1 MAAVEVHDLTKSF
14 GSGDKEVRALD
25 GLDLEVPEGT
35 VLGLLGPN
43 GAGKTTTVR
52 VLTTLLEPDAGQ
64 ALVLGHDVTREPALV
79 RRLIGLSGQYSA
91 VDENLTGRENLWMFG
106 RLYGLRS
113 KAASARADELLEM
126 FDLTEARDRVT
137 KTYSGGMKR
146 RLDLAG
152 SLIAHPKVLF
162 LDEPTTGLD
171 PRARLDLWEVIRDRV
186 RSGVTLLLTTQY
198 LEEADELADSIAV
211 IDRGQVIAQGTADQL
226 KSEVGGERIEVVV
239 HESAQ
244 IRHARELLRPFALG
258 DEVDIDEHARRLT
271 VPTSGGSSAL
281 VRVIREL
288 DAEQVAIDDIGLR
301 RPTLDDVF
309 LTLTGHTAEESAKDA
324 DEDAAEPVDE
334 PEPAGRHA

>member
-1 MAAVEVHDLTKSF
+1 VTA
-14 GSGDKEVRALD
+14 
-25 GLDLEVPEGT
+25 
-35 VLGLLGPN
+35 
-43 GAGKTTTVR
+43 
-52 VLTTLLEPDAGQ
+52 EPG
-64 ALVLGHDVTREPALV
+64 LV

-106 RLYGLRS
+106 RLYGLKS
-113 KAASARADELLEM
+113 WAALARADELLEM
-126 FDLTEARDRVT
+126 FDLTDARDRVT

-211 IDRGQVIAQGTADQL
+211 IDHGTVIAQGTADQL

-239 HESAQ
+239 HEGAQ
-244 IRHARELLRPFALG
+244 VDYARTVLARSALG
-258 DEVDIDEHARRLT
+258 GEVDLDEHARRLT
-271 VPTSGGSSAL
+271 LPSSGGSAAL
-281 VRVIREL
+281 VQVIRDL
-288 DAEQVAIDDIGLR
+288 DAERIAIDDIGLR

-309 LTLTGHTAEESAKDA
+309 LTLTGHSAEEK
-324 DEDAAEPVDE
+324 AAEAAEAPAE
-334 PEPAGRHA
+334 QAPEPAGRNA

>member
-1 MAAVEVHDLTKSF
+1 MAAVEVHGLTKTF
-14 GSGDKEVRALD
+14 GSGDKQVRALD

-52 VLTTLLEPDAGQ
+52 VLTTLLPPDAGV
-64 ALVLGHDVTREPALV
+64 ARVLGHDVTAEPGLV

-106 RLYGLRS
+106 RLYGLKSR
-113 KAASARADELLEM
+113 AASAHADELLEM
-126 FDLTEARDRVT
+126 FDLTDARDRVT

-211 IDRGQVIAQGTADQL
+211 IDHGTVIAQGTADQL

-239 HESAQ
+239 HEGAQ
-244 IRHARELLRPFALG
+244 VDYARTVLARSALG
-258 DEVDIDEHARRLT
+258 GEVDLDEHARRLT
-271 VPTSGGSSAL
+271 LPSSGGSAAL
-281 VRVIREL
+281 VQVIRDL
-288 DAEQVAIDDIGLR
+288 DAERIAIDDIGLR

-309 LTLTGHTAEESAKDA
+309 LTLTGHSAEEK
-324 DEDAAEPVDE
+324 AEEAPAE
-334 PEPAGRHA
+334 QAPEPAGRNA

>member
-1 MAAVEVHDLTKSF
+1 MAAVEVRGLTKTF
-14 GSGDKEVRALD
+14 GSRDKQVRALD
-25 GLDLEVPEGT
+25 DLDLEVSPGT

-52 VLTTLLEPDAGQ
+52 VLTTLLQPDAGE
-64 ALVLGHDVTREPALV
+64 ARVLGHDVTAEPGLV
-79 RRLIGLSGQYSA
+79 RRMIGLSGQYSA

-106 RLYGLRS
+106 RLYGLDS
-113 KAASARADELLEM
+113 KKSSARAEELLEM

-186 RSGVTLLLTTQY
+186 QSGVTLMLTTQY
-198 LEEADELADSIAV
+198 LEEADALADEIAV
-211 IDRGQVIAQGTADQL
+211 IDHGRVIAKGTADQL
-226 KSEVGGERIEVVV
+226 KNEVGGERIEVVV
-239 HESAQ
+239 HQSDDVH
-244 IRHARELLRPFALG
+244 RARELLVRFALG
-258 DEVDIDEHARRLT
+258 GEVDIDEHARRLT
-271 VPTSGGSSAL
+271 VPSSGGSSAL
-281 VRVIREL
+281 VQVIREL
-288 DAEQVAIDDIGLR
+288 DSEQVAIDDIGLR

-309 LTLTGHTAEESAKDA
+309 LTLTGHVAEATE
-324 DEDAAEPVDE
+324 ETEEE
-334 PEPAGRHA
+334 PEPAGRSA